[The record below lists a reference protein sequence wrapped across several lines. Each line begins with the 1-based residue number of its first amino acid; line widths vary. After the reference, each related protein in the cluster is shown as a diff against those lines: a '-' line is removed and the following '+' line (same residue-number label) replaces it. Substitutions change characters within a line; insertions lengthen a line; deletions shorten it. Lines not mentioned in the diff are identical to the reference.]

1 MGSSLHAIVYC
12 RACMLAEP
20 GSARSISYLSADSCE
35 HGGLSFYLFW
45 PHTLIFRMYSVDLL
59 VTQTV
64 WPFLELYKGRSNC
77 FVETRQLVLLDI
89 EVLKYFLEFVTS
101 VAHSSIRRYHFLLAA
116 VCTYFT
122 PYTASLG
129 RCTLTL
135 PECPPFLSVNKLPNF
150 STNDLNLVTISSFRR
165 LDVSS

>member
-1 MGSSLHAIVYC
+1 
-12 RACMLAEP
+12 MLAEP

-45 PHTLIFRMYSVDLL
+45 PHTLILRMYSVDLL

-89 EVLKYFLEFVTS
+89 EVLKYFLEFVAS
-101 VAHSSIRRYHFLLAA
+101 VAHSAVRRYALQNPNASFSGPVEILLDWTSPIFDRLFIERGK
-116 VCTYFT
+116 V
-122 PYTASLG
+122 ASMTRLEPA
-129 RCTLTL
+129 RPRPTL
-135 PECPPFLSVNKLPNF
+135 
-150 STNDLNLVTISSFRR
+150 R
-165 LDVSS
+165 